1 MRDLPSDI
9 VMFAAKVMDIVANEL
24 PYDLS
29 TNATLFMADHLSFAV
44 ARAQKGV
51 RIAMPLAY
59 EVRETYPK
67 EYKAAQFIVMRLE
80 KELGERL
87 PKDEIASIAM
97 NLVNARVVEAVK
109 ATAEPTKQFDD
120 MLEDVIEILES
131 DFRIIVD
138 RDSFDFT
145 RFATHLRYLFKRIQA
160 GESLNSANMQM
171 YKNFR
176 DEFPQLAE
184 CVKHIGSYCRETW
197 DATLSEEEELY
208 LMIHLNRIISKKGL

>member
-97 NLVNARVVEAVK
+97 NARVVEAVK
-109 ATAEPTKQFDD
+109 ATAEPAKQFDD

-176 DEFPQLAE
+176 EEFPQLAE

>member
-1 MRDLPSDI
+1 
-9 VMFAAKVMDIVANEL
+9 
-24 PYDLS
+24 
-29 TNATLFMADHLSFAV
+29 
-44 ARAQKGV
+44 
-51 RIAMPLAY
+51 
-59 EVRETYPK
+59 
-67 EYKAAQFIVMRLE
+67 MRLE

-87 PKDEIASIAM
+87 PKEEIASVAM
-97 NLVNARVVEAVK
+97 NLVNARVVQAIE
-109 ATAEPTKQFDD
+109 TASKPTKQFDD
-120 MLEDVIEILES
+120 MLEDVTEIVES

-138 RDSFDFT
+138 RDSYDFT
-145 RFATHLRYLFKRIQA
+145 RYATHLRYLFKRIQA

-176 DEFPQLAE
+176 EEFPQLAE

>member
-1 MRDLPSDI
+1 
-9 VMFAAKVMDIVANEL
+9 
-24 PYDLS
+24 
-29 TNATLFMADHLSFAV
+29 
-44 ARAQKGV
+44 
-51 RIAMPLAY
+51 
-59 EVRETYPK
+59 
-67 EYKAAQFIVMRLE
+67 
-80 KELGERL
+80 
-87 PKDEIASIAM
+87 
-97 NLVNARVVEAVK
+97 
-109 ATAEPTKQFDD
+109 

-176 DEFPQLAE
+176 EEFPQLAE

>member
-109 ATAEPTKQFDD
+109 ATAEPAKQFDD

-160 GESLNSANMQM
+160 GEM

-176 DEFPQLAE
+176 EEFPQLAE

>member
-1 MRDLPSDI
+1 MLAIKKLNNNAVLCRDGQGRDVIAMGRGVGFGGDFPRELPLSKIEHTFYDIDPKGQDVMRDLPSDI

-109 ATAEPTKQFDD
+109 ATADP
-120 MLEDVIEILES
+120 
-131 DFRIIVD
+131 
-138 RDSFDFT
+138 
-145 RFATHLRYLFKRIQA
+145 A
-160 GESLNSANMQM
+160 
-171 YKNFR
+171 
-176 DEFPQLAE
+176 
-184 CVKHIGSYCRETW
+184 
-197 DATLSEEEELY
+197 
-208 LMIHLNRIISKKGL
+208 